1 MGDNRKAPPASGPL
15 TILATALTPRDL
27 AIVSH
32 GRPASMTNV
41 LLNALKTATAPMATI
56 ATNAAG
62 ALRILGAQPMTSAM
76 VTILFVTSLP
86 TTTASTVT
94 QRQTAQRDVE
104 GWIAMATV
112 QTLIPSV
119 GTEGLITSVDATP
132 TKTARQ
138 ERSVTQETW
147 TATAMSASPMVV
159 ISWMITALAMK
170 QFVTCPTMKT
180 ASTVTTR
187 PADQVASTTATA
199 PSSSL
204 FAAMAAMTT
213 FVAVLMTM
221 TVQLGTSVTRTP
233 TDALKILG
241 ATTTTPCAMDLIK
254 SAIFQIMKTASTVTG
269 KNVSQDV
276 EVWMGMKTVLSNSLS
291 VVMVEENTSVD
302 ATVTL
307 IAIHSD
313 QTVT

>member
-62 ALRILGAQPMTSAM
+62 ALRILGAQPMTSAV

-94 QRQTAQRDVE
+94 HRQTAQRDVE

-119 GTEGLITSVDATP
+119 GTEGPITSVDATP

-147 TATAMSASPMVV
+147 TETATAMSASPMVV

-180 ASTVTTR
+180 ASTVTT
-187 PADQVASTTATA
+187 
-199 PSSSL
+199 
-204 FAAMAAMTT
+204 
-213 FVAVLMTM
+213 
-221 TVQLGTSVTRTP
+221 
-233 TDALKILG
+233 
-241 ATTTTPCAMDLIK
+241 
-254 SAIFQIMKTASTVTG
+254 
-269 KNVSQDV
+269 
-276 EVWMGMKTVLSNSLS
+276 
-291 VVMVEENTSVD
+291 
-302 ATVTL
+302 
-307 IAIHSD
+307 
-313 QTVT
+313 